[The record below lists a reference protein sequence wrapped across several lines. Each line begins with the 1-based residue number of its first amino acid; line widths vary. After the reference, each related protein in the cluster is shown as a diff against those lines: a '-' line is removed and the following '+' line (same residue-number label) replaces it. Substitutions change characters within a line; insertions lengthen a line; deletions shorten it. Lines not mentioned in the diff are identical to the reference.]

1 MDPATENSGN
11 AGPSGTT
18 VGGLQLADH
27 QSSSDNVGAQASP
40 TKKSKGKRKRVSLYC
55 SPTPYCPN
63 VSRLQTE
70 VAPEIEV
77 DMLSQTSFHAQPRCA
92 SSMISRLRTALT
104 PISPSLYVKGHQF
117 NFAKSA
123 DNQAIARK
131 RAEESDALRREEKRR
146 LVDGLLAQQNGR
158 IQRAGGTPWKV
169 AESGAEPGVDADDE
183 NTTQP
188 LIQPGEQEEESKPTG
203 SSTSALETRM
213 PEQEEAEFAQKLEAV
228 LEDFP
233 PRDPETGQVVAVP
246 VSLSRDSVHALRL
259 TLSFGSGC
267 KR

>member
-1 MDPATENSGN
+1 
-11 AGPSGTT
+11 
-18 VGGLQLADH
+18 
-27 QSSSDNVGAQASP
+27 
-40 TKKSKGKRKRVSLYC
+40 
-55 SPTPYCPN
+55 
-63 VSRLQTE
+63 
-70 VAPEIEV
+70 
-77 DMLSQTSFHAQPRCA
+77 
-92 SSMISRLRTALT
+92 
-104 PISPSLYVKGHQF
+104 LYVKGHQF
-117 NFAKSA
+117 NYAKSA

-146 LVDGLLAQQNGR
+146 LVDGLFAQQNGR
-158 IQRAGGTPWKV
+158 IQRAGGTPWKIT
-169 AESGAEPGVDADDE
+169 ESGVESGVNAPGE
-183 NTTQP
+183 NNTQP
-188 LIQPGEQEEESKPTG
+188 LDQSEDQEEKTRPTET
-203 SSTSALETRM
+203 STSALETRM